1 MLRNIIRFNVRIYGI
16 LLNDQQHVLVSDE
29 LIRGEKYTKFPGGG
43 LEFGE
48 GTKDCLIREFQEE
61 TGITISIREHLFT
74 TDTFIPSTFDND
86 SQVLCIYYLVESQ
99 DWQHIETNA
108 LAFDFSHG
116 RNENFRWVA
125 LDQLQNESTIL
136 LPTDKSVVQILERK
150 KF

>member
-16 LLNDQQHVLVSDE
+16 LRNDQGHVLVSDE
-29 LIRGEKYTKFPGGG
+29 LIKGEKYTKFPGGG

-61 TGITISIREHLFT
+61 TGIEISIKEHLFT
-74 TDTFIPSTFDND
+74 TDTFIPSIFDNE
-86 SQVLCIYYLVESQ
+86 SQVLCIYYLVDSK
-99 DWQHIETNA
+99 DWHRIQASA

-116 RNENFRWVA
+116 GNENFRWVA
-125 LDQLQNESTIL
+125 IDQLKNESTIL
-136 LPTDKSVVQILERK
+136 LPTDKSVVEILESK

>member
-1 MLRNIIRFNVRIYGI
+1 
-16 LLNDQQHVLVSDE
+16 
-29 LIRGEKYTKFPGGG
+29 
-43 LEFGE
+43 
-48 GTKDCLIREFQEE
+48 
-61 TGITISIREHLFT
+61 
-74 TDTFIPSTFDND
+74 
-86 SQVLCIYYLVESQ
+86 LVESQ

-125 LDQLQNESTIL
+125 LDQLKNESTIL